1 MSQATPEQLEAAIRE
16 LLAARSADA
25 TICPSEAARQ
35 VGGDDW
41 RDLMQPARDVV
52 ARLAD
57 AGEVEA
63 TQGGEVVD
71 VRTARG
77 PIRVRTSRA
86 AR

>member
-16 LLAARSADA
+16 LLAARSAEA

-41 RDLMQPARDVV
+41 RDLMQPTRDVV

-77 PIRVRTSRA
+77 PIRVRISRA